1 MKFRYKLFFSLLVGG
16 VAVALPL
23 WWLVYL
29 ALSQLLTLEI
39 PRALLLSAASQAV
52 HRIDPADIREL
63 SALPPDAA
71 ARRTSAV
78 YLRLHARLQ
87 AILKDAGDIEE
98 TESGTRPLPHQ
109 VGDLYILIPTEDP
122 RIATFLISLKDPGI
136 ECTPYDMSRFPAMLA
151 GWLRVSADK
160 EITTDEFGPSLS
172 VYAPIRDDAGTTVA
186 LLGYD
191 TPGKEIADSQHLI
204 FQSAV
209 VVAGIV
215 IGAAALIALAV
226 AWWINRPIQRLHDG
240 LQAIASGNLDTQLP
254 ATRSR
259 DELGQLIRSF
269 NSMTDALRERRQLKR
284 SLEVA
289 AEVQRYLLPQS
300 PPALAGW
307 DIFGQAH
314 YCDETGGDFFDFVPL
329 PNGRLAVLLGDAS
342 GHGIG
347 SALVMA
353 TIRAAARNIIRAYSG
368 EPERILREIN
378 RVSVEDLSAGRFI
391 TFFAIGLSPD
401 TGQAQWISAG
411 HEPCLLRSGNSVTEL
426 RSTGLPLGIDLSATY
441 DRNPPLQ
448 MNAGDVLLLVSDG
461 VPDAKNSTGEFLG
474 RQAIARTLQ
483 HLPQDLSAKQIH
495 DRLIQS
501 IHAFTSPSKPQDD
514 VTIVIIRKM

>member
-16 VAVALPL
+16 IAVALPL

-29 ALSQLLTLEI
+29 ALSQLLTI
-39 PRALLLSAASQAV
+39 DVPRALLLTAASQAV
-52 HRIDPADIREL
+52 HRINPADIREL
-63 SALPPDAA
+63 AALPPDAA
-71 ARRTSAV
+71 SRRVAPA
-78 YLRLHARLQ
+78 YLRLQTSLQ
-87 AILKDAGDIEE
+87 AILRSAGDIEE
-98 TESGTRPLPHQ
+98 GESGTRPLPRQ
-109 VGDLYILIPTEDP
+109 IGDLYILIPTDDP
-122 RIATFLISLKDPGI
+122 RTATFLISLQDPRI

-172 VYAPIRDDAGTTVA
+172 VYAPIRDATGTTIA

-191 TPGKEIADSQHLI
+191 TPGKEIADSQHLV

-215 IGAAALIALAV
+215 ICAAAIIALAV

-240 LQAIASGNLDTQLP
+240 LQAISSGNLDVRLP

-259 DELGQLIRSF
+259 DELGQLVTSF
-269 NSMTDALRERRQLKR
+269 NAMADALRERRQLKR

-307 DIFGQAH
+307 DIYGQAH

-329 PNGRLAVLLGDAS
+329 PHGRLAVLLGDAS

-353 TIRAAARNIIRAYSG
+353 TIRAAARNIIRAYAG
-368 EPERILREIN
+368 DPDRVLREIN

-391 TFFAIGLSPD
+391 TFFAIGLTPNVS
-401 TGQAQWISAG
+401 QAQWVSAG
-411 HEPCLLRSGNSVTEL
+411 HEPCLLRSAGTVTEL
-426 RSTGLPLGIDLSATY
+426 RSTGIPLGIEPDATF
-441 DRNPPLQ
+441 DHNPPLD
-448 MNAGDVLLLVSDG
+448 MKTGDVLLLLSDG
-461 VPDAKNSTGEFLG
+461 VPDAKNAAGQFLS
-474 RQAIARTLQ
+474 RQAIAQTLQ
-483 HLPQDLSAKQIH
+483 NLPPDLSAQQVH

-501 IHAFTSPSKPQDD
+501 IHAFTSPAKPQDD
-514 VTIVIIRKM
+514 VTIVVIRKI